1 MIILITGASHTG
13 KTALAQKLLERYRYP
28 VLSLDLLKMGLIRSG
43 QTSLAPEDDGELAPY
58 LWSIASEI
66 IKTAIENN
74 QNLIVEGCYIPFDWK
89 ESFSPKQ
96 LEEIES
102 CCLVMTRRYLTE
114 RFDEVRRYANIVEK
128 RMNDDLDL
136 GELAHDNERNLDAYR
151 KRNQPI
157 VLIDGSYE
165 TATWSIEPL
174 SPSDARKAALLF
186 HRTVHAVNA
195 HDYRQDQL
203 DAWAPGTAESGSA
216 LIRKLLAQRTIGI
229 KECGILI
236 GFGSLDDAG
245 ELDMLYAHR
254 DRQGQGIG
262 SVLADRLEQ
271 EAAARGWAKISAY
284 ASITARPFF
293 ERRGYRIARENI
305 AVRDGIALRNY
316 LMTKEL
322 RSSKGAR

>member
-28 VLSLDLLKMGLIRSG
+28 VLSLDLLKMGLIRSR
-43 QTSLAPEDDGELAPY
+43 QTSLTPEDDEELTPY

-66 IKTAIENN
+66 VKTAIENN

-89 ESFSPKQ
+89 ETFSPYQ

-102 CCLVMTRRYLTE
+102 CFLIMTRRYLTE
-114 RFDEVRRYANIVEK
+114 RFDDVRRYASIIEK
-128 RMNDDLDL
+128 RMKDDLDL
-136 GELAHDNERNLDAYR
+136 GKLIHDNERNLDSCR

-165 TATWSIEPL
+165 IDTWSIEPL
-174 SPSDARKAALLF
+174 SPSDARKAALLYQ
-186 HRTVHAVNA
+186 RTVHAVNA
-195 HDYRQDQL
+195 HDYRRDQL
-203 DAWAPGTAESGSA
+203 DAWAPGDEGSDSA
-216 LIRKLLAQRTIGI
+216 LIRKLLAQRATGI

-236 GFGSLDDAG
+236 GFGSLGNAG
-245 ELDMLYAHR
+245 ELDMLYVHR

-262 SVLADRLEQ
+262 SVLADHLEQ
-271 EAAARGWAKISAY
+271 EAAERGWTKISTY

-293 ERRGYRIARENI
+293 ERRGYRIIRESP
-305 AVRDGIALRNY
+305 VMRRGIALRNY
-316 LMTKEL
+316 LMAKEL